1 MQVLTNDKKEIIG
14 YAVIGSLT
22 DAIVVDKVPD
32 DFMANFKP
40 SFYLLKDGVIIANPN
55 YTAPEESVFAT
66 VPSTTETQLAAL
78 AYQQMTTQ
86 QAIVDL
92 QKQNAQMAYQL
103 MTTKGGA
110 TA

>member
-1 MQVLTNDKKEIIG
+1 ML
-14 YAVIGSLT
+14 
-22 DAIVVDKVPD
+22 
-32 DFMANFKP
+32 
-40 SFYLLKDGVIIANPN
+40 NPN

-66 VPSTTETQLAAL
+66 TPSTAETQLAAL

-86 QAIVDL
+86 QAIIDL